1 MELQKRKTKF
11 DKEIDEELK
20 RISDEHEEIK
30 IKQLDTRL
38 ELQLKEAAEVAKKKQ
53 LEEEEKYQPK
63 MRLLPEE
70 ERERLLIEL
79 KQKWETVNKQYQG
92 ITHIV
97 TLDTMGKVRRK
108 EQYEN
113 ELQQIEKSI
122 EKLSKKHVF
131 VHD

>member
-1 MELQKRKTKF
+1 MADARKPVDTSVDYLRKPDFGKVPAYIDNVKNEITAEKEYIRQVMER
-11 DKEIDEELK
+11 E
-20 RISDEHEEIK
+20 R
-30 IKQLDTRL
+30 
-38 ELQLKEAAEVAKKKQ
+38 
-53 LEEEEKYQPK
+53 EEEEKYSPK
-63 MRLLPEE
+63 MRLLPEN
-70 ERERLLIEL
+70 ERENLLVEL
-79 KQKWETVNKQYQG
+79 KQKWEAVNKQYQG

-122 EKLSKKHVF
+122 EKLSKKFVF